1 MTKNIRIPGTF
12 TGSDILIPANRIVTV
27 NELVVNQSM
36 VVVID
41 GVTGFQ
47 SFTFLFSEFNQDVI
61 EYNMKFW
68 LMKNVQRALV
78 SNWTTNIFEAT
89 EPPCSIL
96 LIQAN

>member
-1 MTKNIRIPGTF
+1 MTKYIRIPGTF

-41 GVTGFQ
+41 GVPGFQ

-89 EPPCSIL
+89 EPPCGIL
-96 LIQAN
+96 LLQAN